1 MQADQPGRGE
11 PGTGRILSVSLRS
24 GGCGALLAQPAHPDP
39 LFSLQGIL
47 LKWTKGFKATG
58 CEGEDVVSLLKE
70 AIHRREV
77 SGAAL
82 QRR

>member
-1 MQADQPGRGE
+1 MLPSR
-11 PGTGRILSVSLRS
+11 
-24 GGCGALLAQPAHPDP
+24 PAHPDP
-39 LFSLQGIL
+39 VFPLQGIL

-82 QRR
+82 RWR